1 MIFHLIKQ
9 QIKTPCVSV
18 LGATIGAIARR
29 LLDAMTQMA
38 PASGEFFHINSVRNV
53 DRQVA
58 LYPIHYMV
66 SNYNDPVFSDP
77 FVDYGGSGKN
87 VIFL

>member
-1 MIFHLIKQ
+1 
-9 QIKTPCVSV
+9 
-18 LGATIGAIARR
+18 
-29 LLDAMTQMA
+29 MTQMA

-77 FVDYGGSGKN
+77 FAEYGGSGETN
-87 VIFL
+87 VRVFVIIRFHLRC